1 MERCV
6 TNVSKRIENLQFSQY
21 LRTCREHARLTQE
34 QLTHALYAHDIESFE
49 ALDMSMLSKWE
60 RGVIQPKI
68 SKQVSIVK
76 YFQKRNNRA
85 LPCFDNYTVD
95 KAEALLCETGMKNL
109 LGKSKKLVLEFP
121 SSVIG
126 IDDLMVYHVRNSENF
141 DKYIAINVDLDRGFT
156 HDYSQL
162 DFERF
167 KSWASN
173 PVNSFYVCE
182 YKEQFFGLLFTLRVK
197 PEIFD
202 KLMKFE
208 IDEKALTNDDF
219 ARFDEKGS
227 NYMLSFFAMNDKAAT
242 LLFIRYYAHLIANQ
256 NVIDEVGTASM
267 MEDAKKLIG
276 KMQLHTCERKT
287 VSDDLIVESFRA
299 SLPTFL
305 AHERVLKM
313 LLSKQDIPSE

>member
-1 MERCV
+1 
-6 TNVSKRIENLQFSQY
+6 
-21 LRTCREHARLTQE
+21 
-34 QLTHALYAHDIESFE
+34 
-49 ALDMSMLSKWE
+49 MSMLSKWE
-60 RGVIQPKI
+60 RGVIQPKLA
-68 SKQVSIVK
+68 KQVSIVK
-76 YFQKRNNRA
+76 YFQELTASA
-85 LPCFDNYTVD
+85 LPCFDNYTVN
-95 KAEALLCETGMKNL
+95 KAEALLCEVGMKNL
-109 LGKSKKLVLEFP
+109 LGKSKKLVLDFP

-182 YKEQFFGLLFTLRVK
+182 YKGQFFGLLFTLRVK
-197 PEIFD
+197 PKTFD
-202 KLMKFE
+202 DLMTFK
-208 IDEKALTNDDF
+208 IDEKELKNDDF
-219 ARFDEKGS
+219 ALFNEVGS

-256 NVIDEVGTASM
+256 NVIEEVGTASM

-276 KMQLHTCERKT
+276 KMQLHAYERKT
-287 VSDDLIVESFRA
+287 VSDNLTIESFRA
-299 SLPTFL
+299 SLSTFL

-313 LLSKQDIPSE
+313 LLSKQDIPSA

>member
-1 MERCV
+1 
-6 TNVSKRIENLQFSQY
+6 
-21 LRTCREHARLTQE
+21 
-34 QLTHALYAHDIESFE
+34 
-49 ALDMSMLSKWE
+49 
-60 RGVIQPKI
+60 
-68 SKQVSIVK
+68 
-76 YFQKRNNRA
+76 
-85 LPCFDNYTVD
+85 
-95 KAEALLCETGMKNL
+95 
-109 LGKSKKLVLEFP
+109 
-121 SSVIG
+121 
-126 IDDLMVYHVRNSENF
+126 MVYHVLNSENF

-202 KLMKFE
+202 RLMKFE

-227 NYMLSFFAMNDKAAT
+227 NYLLSFFAMNDKAAT

-256 NVIDEVGTASM
+256 NVIEEVGTASM

-276 KMQLHTCERKT
+276 KMQLHTCKRKT
-287 VSDDLIVESFRA
+287 VSDDLIIESFRA
-299 SLPTFL
+299 SLSTFL
-305 AHERVLKM
+305 AHDRVLKM
-313 LLSKQDIPSE
+313 LLSKQDIPSA

>member
-1 MERCV
+1 M
-6 TNVSKRIENLQFSQY
+6 QFSQY
-21 LRTCREHARLTQE
+21 LRTCRMHAQLTQE
-34 QLTHALYAHDIESFE
+34 QLVHELYVHDIESFE

-68 SKQVSIVK
+68 SKQVSIVR
-76 YFQKRNNRA
+76 YFQKLTDSA

-95 KAEALLCETGMKNL
+95 KAETLLCEAGMKNL
-109 LGKSKKLVLEFP
+109 LGKSKKLVLDFP

-126 IDDLMVYHVRNSENF
+126 MDDLMVYHVRNSENF

-167 KSWASN
+167 KGWASN

-208 IDEKALTNDDF
+208 MDEKELTNDDF
-219 ARFDEKGS
+219 ALFNEMGS

-256 NVIDEVGTASM
+256 NVIEEVGAASM

-276 KMQLHTCERKT
+276 NMQLHTCESKE
-287 VSDDLIVESFRA
+287 VSDDLTIESFRA
-299 SLPTFL
+299 SLSTFL

-313 LLSKQDIPSE
+313 LLAKQMIPSV

>member
-1 MERCV
+1 V
-6 TNVSKRIENLQFSQY
+6 YHQIKWGDNLQFNHY
-21 LRTCREHARLTQE
+21 LKACRESSKLTQE
-34 QLTHALYAHDIESFE
+34 QLVHQLYTHDMQAFKS
-49 ALDMSMLSKWE
+49 LDGSIFSKWE
-60 RGVIQPKI
+60 RGIIEPKL
-68 SKQVSIVK
+68 SKQVSIVR
-76 YFQKRNNRA
+76 YFQKQTNKA

-95 KAEALLCETGMKNL
+95 KAEAVLCESGMKNL
-109 LGKSKKLVLEFP
+109 LGKSKKLILDFP

-141 DKYIAINVDLDRGFT
+141 DKYISINVDLDKDFS

-208 IDEKALTNDDF
+208 IDEKELVNDDF
-219 ARFDEKGS
+219 ALFNEVGS
-227 NYMLSFFAMNDKAAT
+227 NYMISFFAMNDKAAT
-242 LLFIRYYAHLIANQ
+242 LLFIRYYAYLIANQ
-256 NVIDEVGTASM
+256 DVIEEVGTASM

-276 KMQLHTCERKT
+276 NMHFELCTSKT
-287 VSDDLIVESFRA
+287 LSEDLTIESYRA
-299 SLPTFL
+299 TLSTFL
-305 AHERVLKM
+305 AHESVLKM
-313 LLSKQDIPSE
+313 LLSKQEIPSG